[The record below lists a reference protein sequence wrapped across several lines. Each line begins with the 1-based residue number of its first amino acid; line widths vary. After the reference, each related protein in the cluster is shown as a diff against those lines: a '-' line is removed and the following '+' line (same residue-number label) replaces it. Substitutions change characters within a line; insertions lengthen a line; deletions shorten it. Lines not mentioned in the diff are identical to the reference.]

1 VYKLLVYLGMHKTLF
16 SLLFIYLALAG
27 SAQLHLA
34 KNFQNDPNLP
44 NWARLMYAEGANP
57 MEVKVAYEEY
67 FASHSFEKT
76 VHTQYYKRWVSGMKG
91 NIDSNGNDL
100 KLERIVEQKKGG
112 GEIWSYCGPN
122 VHYTGDGNVTP
133 ISEHSNVY
141 CHDRSPVN
149 NNVLFCGTESGG
161 LYKSID
167 AGDSWSFVTKDIILG
182 GVSSVAC
189 HPLDVNVVLFSG
201 ANDIYKSIDGGTTW
215 SIVGASWFISLNV
228 SVWEFAFHPTQPNIV
243 FAATNQGLFKS
254 EDTGETWLEVLPNEC
269 MTVRFKPN
277 DYSVVYTVQY
287 EPSIGISKFYKSID
301 GGSSFT
307 MFDNGWFSEQ
317 PGYTNVELLGGHM
330 ALTEA
335 DPNRIYVALAGYGTY
350 NAGVEL
356 NGWIGLYV
364 SYDAGETWS
373 HPHGLIGT
381 PYNPQTHANLMN
393 FSGDDG
399 TYTQIHYNTTLVA
412 SQLNPDHV
420 LLGGLNV
427 WKSTDAGATFEGV
440 AGYIGGLPYY
450 HVDQQEFKVY
460 KDGSNSETIWC
471 SNDGGINISNDFMNS
486 FTAKNNGIMA
496 VNLWGFD
503 QGWNED
509 IMVGGRYHNGN
520 MGHHENYGQGN
531 YIALGGGEAAT
542 GYVNYSDENKTY
554 FSDLGGRYLPESM
567 NSVASGFSVSMFP
580 NESYWFNE
588 SSRILFDSHH
598 FNVAWLGKDNKI
610 YKSVNGGQS
619 WNEHYAFGANAN
631 SKVIWIEQSYADAN
645 VLFAQQRVG
654 NVMKLWRSIDGGDS
668 WNQLNIP
675 LNQNNMVFSLGN
687 NANEFFIAYT
697 NASSNQKVYYTSDG
711 GASYMN
717 WSGNVGNEAIWSI
730 AAQLGTNA
738 GVYIAL
744 LHGRVLYRNASM
756 SSWVEYSTGLP
767 AGTEPLRL
775 VPFYRDNKLRLAC
788 WNLGVWEAPLY
799 ENSEL
804 IVDFASAY
812 GTFVCPGEEMH
823 FVDHSV
829 AGANATYNWSFPG
842 ATPSSSTEKY
852 PTVSYSNS
860 GVFDVTLTVTDN
872 GVSESVTKQAYI
884 QSTLPSL
891 TCQTTDFESGSIPLT
906 WRDGHSTGGAN
917 TFSISNACSG
927 FGSGS
932 YSMAFENYWIDVQGE
947 RDEIIL
953 EKQIL
958 DPLNNWSLAF
968 DVAYAEYGGQYSDT
982 LAVLFSADCGNTWEE
997 LWVKGGGTLSTAPAT
1012 TDVFTPT
1019 SSQWRSELIDLP
1031 EGAEEVLIAF
1041 QNRGRWGNN
1050 FYIDNVNVCY
1060 SASIE
1065 NIQFLNA
1072 LVYPNPASGNL
1083 TIQMNDNN
1091 SMSSICLHNSS
1102 GQLVL
1107 EKLLLNESTAL
1118 LDLSK
1123 VGYGIYTLTIQTER
1137 GIIVK
1142 RVEIN

>member
-1 VYKLLVYLGMHKTLF
+1 MHKY
-16 SLLFIYLALAG
+16 LLFILFIYSALVG

-34 KNFQNDPNLP
+34 KNFRNDPHLP
-44 NWARLMYAEGANP
+44 DWASLMYAEGANP
-57 MEVKVAYEEY
+57 LEVKTAYEEY
-67 FASHSFEKT
+67 YASHPFEKT
-76 VHTQYYKRWVSGMKG
+76 VHTQYYKRWVNGLKG
-91 NIDSNGNDL
+91 NIDSNGIDL
-100 KLERIVEQKKGG
+100 KVDRIKQEKKGG
-112 GEIWSYCGPN
+112 GSIWSYCGPN
-122 VHYTGDGNVTP
+122 VHYTSDGNVTP

-149 NNVLFCGTESGG
+149 HDVLFCGTESGG

-167 AGDSWSFVTKDIILG
+167 AGSSWSFVTKNIILG

-189 HPLDVNVVLFSG
+189 HPTDVNIVLFSG
-201 ANDIYKSIDGGTTW
+201 ANDIYKSTDGGSTW
-215 SIVGASWFISLNV
+215 SIVGASWFISLNIN
-228 SVWEFAFHPTQPNIV
+228 VWEFAFHPTQPNIV
-243 FAATNQGLFKS
+243 FAATNEGLFKS
-254 EDTGETWLEVLPNEC
+254 EDTGDTWLEVLPNEC

-287 EPSIGISKFYKSID
+287 EPSLGISKFYKSID
-301 GGSSFT
+301 GGVNFT
-307 MFDNGWFSEQ
+307 MYDNGWFSEQ
-317 PGYTNVELLGGHM
+317 LGYTSVELLGGHM

-399 TYTQIHYNTTLVA
+399 TYTQIHYNTTLIA
-412 SQLNPDHV
+412 SQINPDHV

-427 WKSTDAGATFEGV
+427 WKSTDAGATFQGV

-450 HVDQQEFKVY
+450 HVDQQEFKIY
-460 KDGSNSETIWC
+460 KEGDNSETIWC
-471 SNDGGINISNDFMNS
+471 SNDGGINVSTDFLGS
-486 FTAKNNGIMA
+486 FSAKNNGIMA
-496 VNLWGFD
+496 VNLWGYD

-520 MGHHENYGQGN
+520 MGYHENYGQGN
-531 YIALGGGEAAT
+531 YLALGGGEAAT

-554 FSDLGGRYLPESM
+554 FSDLGGRYLPESV
-567 NSVASGFSVSMFP
+567 NAVANGFSVSLFP

-610 YKSVNGGQS
+610 YKSINGGQS
-619 WNEHYAFGANAN
+619 WNEHYAFGANVN
-631 SKVIWIEQSYADAN
+631 SKVIWIEQSYSDAN

-668 WNQLNIP
+668 WVQLNTP

-687 NANEFFIAYT
+687 SANEFFIAYT
-697 NASSNQKVYYTSDG
+697 NASSNQKVYYTTDG
-711 GASYMN
+711 GASYVN

-730 AAQLGTNA
+730 AAQLGTNG

-744 LHGRVLYRNASM
+744 LHGRVLYRNATM

-804 IVDFASAY
+804 LVDFASAY
-812 GTFVCPGEEMH
+812 GSFVCPGELMH

-829 AGANATYNWSFPG
+829 ASSNANYAWSFPG
-842 ATPSSSTEKY
+842 ATPSSSNEKY
-852 PTVSYSNS
+852 PTVSYSTS

-884 QSTLPSL
+884 QSTSPSL
-891 TCQTTDFESGSIPLT
+891 VCQTTDFESGSIPLT
-906 WRDGHSTGGAN
+906 WRDGHSTGGSS
-917 TFSISNACSG
+917 TFSTSNACSA
-927 FGSGS
+927 FGTGS

-958 DPLNNWSLAF
+958 DPLNNWILAF

-982 LAVLFSADCGNTWEE
+982 LAVLFSTDCGDTWEE

-1012 TDVFTPT
+1012 TDLFIPT
-1019 SSQWRSELIDLP
+1019 ATQWRSEQIDLP
-1031 EGAEEVLIAF
+1031 ESSEEVLIAF

-1050 FYIDNVNVCY
+1050 FYIDNVNVCF
-1060 SASIE
+1060 SSSIDLIETLNASI
-1065 NIQFLNA
+1065 F
-1072 LVYPNPASGNL
+1072 PNPTDGNL
-1083 TIQMNDNN
+1083 SIQLNENN
-1091 SMSSICLHNSS
+1091 SMSAIRMHNMS
-1102 GQLVL
+1102 GQLVM
-1107 EKLLLNESTAL
+1107 EKFISNVNYVT
-1118 LDLSK
+1118 LDLAE
-1123 VGYGIYTLTIQTER
+1123 YARGIYTLTIQTDQ

-1142 RVEIN
+1142 RMEMN